1 MLNGCATMPGRGA
14 AAESA
19 KAAAQ
24 SAEPR
29 REAEQ
34 APVARTFPLESDMD
48 AGLAPRGIP
57 QSAQVALLLP
67 LKSANFGPAADAV
80 RRGILAASALQSGVP
95 KLAIKVYPTSD
106 QIDDILSAYRQ
117 AVQDGN
123 QAVIGPLTRN
133 AVTALAQSGLA
144 TEPTLALNV
153 PRREDHAALP
163 PHFYLFSLSVED
175 EARQMA
181 QRAFA
186 EGRRSVILLTA
197 NTPLAKRI
205 QQAFLDEWSRLGGTV
220 AVQVGF
226 STNVADLSALRSRL
240 KDYPADMVFIAAG
253 ARRARLVRPYL
264 GNTLLLYATSMVYG
278 SRRPL
283 KNIDLSGV
291 HFLDMPWLL
300 QPDNAAVMAYPR
312 LEGTASLESQR
323 LYALGID
330 AFRLINLMMHGA
342 PPAEIHLDGVTGKI
356 HLAGE
361 HFFARQLLPAVFDQ
375 GQVKADKT
383 AGP

>member
-1 MLNGCATMPGRGA
+1 MLTGCAVMPERGA
-14 AAESA
+14 VTESA
-19 KAAAQ
+19 KAAAK

-29 REAEQ
+29 RETEQ
-34 APVARTFPLESDMD
+34 APVAQAFPLESDMG

-80 RRGILAASALQSGVP
+80 RRGILAASNLQSGVP
-95 KLAIKVYPTSD
+95 KLTIKVYPTSD
-106 QIDDILSAYRQ
+106 QIADILSAYRQ

-133 AVTALAQSGLA
+133 AVTALAQSGIA

-153 PRREDHAALP
+153 PNREDHAALP
-163 PHFYLFSLSVED
+163 PRFYLFSLSVED

-205 QQAFLDEWSRLGGTV
+205 QRAFLDEWNRLGGTV
-220 AVQVGF
+220 AGQVDF
-226 STNVADLSALRSRL
+226 STNLADLSTLRDRL
-240 KDYPADMVFIAAG
+240 KDYPADMAFIAAG
-253 ARRARLVRPYL
+253 ARRARLVRPYI
-264 GNTLLLYATSMVYG
+264 GNALPLYATSMVYG
-278 SRRPL
+278 SRRTL

-312 LEGTASLESQR
+312 PEEAASLESQR

-330 AFRLINLMMHGA
+330 AFRLINLMMHGT
-342 PPAEIHLDGVTGKI
+342 PPGEINLDGVTGKI
-356 HLAGE
+356 RLVGKHR
-361 HFFARQLLPAVFDQ
+361 FARRLLPAVVDQ
-375 GQVKADKT
+375 GRVKVDST